1 MGVSASDSPIKK
13 CYDCGNWLASVY
25 RDPIDNA
32 HFCERC
38 HKLRFQEQGEFA
50 DEQYTQHR

>member
-1 MGVSASDSPIKK
+1 MGVSASDSSIKK

-25 RDPIDNA
+25 RDPINNA

-38 HKLRFQEQGEFA
+38 HKLRLQEQGEFA

>member
-38 HKLRFQEQGEFA
+38 YKLRLKEQEATEA
-50 DEQYTQHR
+50 DWAWAIR